1 LICDIRDLNVCEG
14 PSDFDVHHLFNVN
27 GILELPFGRGKRY
40 GSSASGWQNQLIGGW
55 QLSGITTMLGGTW
68 SNFSCVNGLCF
79 TGSPSANT
87 LTGGL
92 GGMRPIIVC
101 DPNLPRS
108 ERTFDRQYR
117 TECVKPPGPMTDPAD
132 TLYQGTGVGAG
143 QEDARMSLGYINT
156 DLTMLKNFS
165 MGGRRTLQV
174 RAEMYNAFNST
185 QYQGVNTQ
193 PTFDFATGQ
202 QTNPD
207 AQSAARIAN
216 RQAVVDLI
224 QQRRQVAGCT
234 ANVAANN
241 GQAAA
246 APGNSGNAP
255 GKAQAPGQQKK
266 QEQPAAGGAVGEV
279 VCPGSTVTLSG
290 EAGAPAASSNQF
302 PAGTKLKV
310 TNLDNSKS
318 TTVEVTSVSGS
329 CTLLNNAAF
338 EEVREPGKFLIRR
351 ARIERV
357 G

>member
-1 LICDIRDLNVCEG
+1 MPRLSSGRHRKQATVGLAALLGVAGVTATAIALSSPAGNAAEAPKENCAGLDTALQNNLN
-14 PSDFDVHHLFNVN
+14 F
-27 GILELPFGRGKRY
+27 I
-40 GSSASGWQNQLIGGW
+40 
-55 QLSGITTMLGGTW
+55 
-68 SNFSCVNGLCF
+68 
-79 TGSPSANT
+79 
-87 LTGGL
+87 
-92 GGMRPIIVC
+92 
-101 DPNLPRS
+101 
-108 ERTFDRQYR
+108 
-117 TECVKPPGPMTDPAD
+117 
-132 TLYQGTGVGAG
+132 AG
-143 QEDARMSLGYINT
+143 QQA
-156 DLTMLKNFS
+156 
-165 MGGRRTLQV
+165 
-174 RAEMYNAFNST
+174 
-185 QYQGVNTQ
+185 
-193 PTFDFATGQ
+193 
-202 QTNPD
+202 NPD

-266 QEQPAAGGAVGEV
+266 QDQAAAGGAVGQV

-290 EAGAPAASSNQF
+290 EGGAPAASSNQF

-338 EEVREPGKFLIRR
+338 EQVREPGKFLIRR